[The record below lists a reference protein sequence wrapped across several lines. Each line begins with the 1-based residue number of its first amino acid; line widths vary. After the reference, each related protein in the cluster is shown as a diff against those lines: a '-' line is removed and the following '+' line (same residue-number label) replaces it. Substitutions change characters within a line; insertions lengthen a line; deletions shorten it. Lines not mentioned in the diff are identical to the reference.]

1 METIARLIADPLF
14 DQVQSLLK
22 EGDIHLNKELL
33 LVARHMGVAS
43 GFGNFKDLVFGYL
56 YDSHDSIDGNSRY
69 LDPHAR
75 VDSEDDSDSLDG
87 F

>member
-22 EGDIHLNKELL
+22 EGDIQLNKELL

-43 GFGNFKDLVFGYL
+43 GFGNFKDL
-56 YDSHDSIDGNSRY
+56 
-69 LDPHAR
+69 
-75 VDSEDDSDSLDG
+75 
-87 F
+87 